1 MSARIILSAISGGFG
16 ILFRSWRA
24 MRWGKRQ
31 VNKSAKVFEKT
42 LQERGLPED
51 VIKEL
56 SAAYQANADFLSIRG
71 LSQFA
76 FQAIR
81 SRPRRK

>member
-1 MSARIILSAISGGFG
+1 MSARIILTAIPGGLR
-16 ILFRSWRA
+16 ILIRSWRA
-24 MRWGKRQ
+24 MRWGRQ
-31 VNKSAKVFEKT
+31 QANKSVKVFEKT
-42 LQERGLPED
+42 LQEQGLSED

-56 SAAYQANADFLSIRG
+56 SAVYQANADFLSIRG

-76 FQAIR
+76 IQAVR

>member
-1 MSARIILSAISGGFG
+1 MSARIIFSAISGGFG

-31 VNKSAKVFEKT
+31 VKKSAKVFEIT
-42 LQERGLPED
+42 LQEQGLPED

-56 SAAYQANADFLSIRG
+56 SAVYQVNASFLSIRG

-81 SRPRRK
+81 SNYRKK

>member
-1 MSARIILSAISGGFG
+1 MAARLILSVIPGGLR
-16 ILFRSWRA
+16 ILIHSWRA

-31 VNKSAKVFEKT
+31 ANKSVKIFEKT
-42 LQERGLPED
+42 LQEQDLSEE

-56 SAAYQANADFLSIRG
+56 SAVYQANADFLSIRG
-71 LSQFA
+71 LSQLA
-76 FQAIR
+76 FQAVR

>member
-1 MSARIILSAISGGFG
+1 MSARIILSAIPGGLR
-16 ILFRSWRA
+16 ILISSWRA

-31 VNKSAKVFEKT
+31 ANKSIKVFEKT
-42 LQERGLPED
+42 LQEQGLPED

-56 SAAYQANADFLSIRG
+56 SVYYRANADFLSIRG

-76 FQAIR
+76 IQAVR
-81 SRPRRK
+81 SRPQRK

>member
-1 MSARIILSAISGGFG
+1 
-16 ILFRSWRA
+16 
-24 MRWGKRQ
+24 MRWGRQ
-31 VNKSAKVFEKT
+31 QANKSVKVFEKT
-42 LQERGLPED
+42 LQEQGLSED

-56 SAAYQANADFLSIRG
+56 SAVYQANADFLSIRG

-76 FQAIR
+76 IQAVR

>member
-1 MSARIILSAISGGFG
+1 MAARIILSVIPGGLR
-16 ILFRSWRA
+16 ILIHSWRA

-31 VNKSAKVFEKT
+31 ANKSAKVFEKT
-42 LQERGLPED
+42 LQEQGLPED

-56 SAAYQANADFLSIRG
+56 STVYQANAAFLSIRG
-71 LSQFA
+71 LSQLA

-81 SRPRRK
+81 SSSQRK

>member
-1 MSARIILSAISGGFG
+1 MSARIIFSAISGGFG
-16 ILFRSWRA
+16 ILIRSWRA

-31 VNKSAKVFEKT
+31 VNKSAKIFEKT
-42 LQERGLPED
+42 LQEQGLPEN

-56 SAAYQANADFLSIRG
+56 SAVYQANASFLSIRG

-76 FQAIR
+76 FQAVR
-81 SRPRRK
+81 SRPRKE

>member
-1 MSARIILSAISGGFG
+1 
-16 ILFRSWRA
+16 

-31 VNKSAKVFEKT
+31 ANKSIKVFEKT
-42 LQERGLPED
+42 LQGQGLPED

-56 SAAYQANADFLSIRG
+56 SAYYRANADFLSIRS
-71 LSQFA
+71 LTQFA
-76 FQAIR
+76 IQAAR

>member
-1 MSARIILSAISGGFG
+1 
-16 ILFRSWRA
+16 

-31 VNKSAKVFEKT
+31 ANKSVKIFEKT
-42 LQERGLPED
+42 LQEQDLSEE

-56 SAAYQANADFLSIRG
+56 SAVYQANADFLSIRG
-71 LSQFA
+71 LSQLA
-76 FQAIR
+76 FQAVR

>member
-24 MRWGKRQ
+24 MRWGKSQ
-31 VNKSAKVFEKT
+31 VKKSAKVFEIT
-42 LQERGLPED
+42 LQEHRLPEN
-51 VIKEL
+51 VIREL
-56 SAAYQANADFLSIRG
+56 SAVYQANANFLSIRG

-76 FQAIR
+76 FQAVR

>member
-1 MSARIILSAISGGFG
+1 
-16 ILFRSWRA
+16 

-31 VNKSAKVFEKT
+31 ANKSIKVFEKT
-42 LQERGLPED
+42 LQEQGLPED

-56 SAAYQANADFLSIRG
+56 SVYYRANADILSIRG

-76 FQAIR
+76 IQAVR